1 MNSRR
6 QLVIAMVRTSEKELK
21 KNFPNLYREIEEV
34 KPIAQSEEDELL
46 DPDPEPTPK
55 NMNVKKLKVDRGR
68 GYDPS
73 VMDFLQRCSTND
85 QAVEIIAY
93 LEKRGEITNACAE
106 SLRKKVKDK
115 GVRAFGL
122 KREPGYYHKAFD

>member
-1 MNSRR
+1 MAR
-6 QLVIAMVRTSEKELK
+6 AMVSTSEKELK

-34 KPIAQSEEDELL
+34 DPTTEAEADELEHE
-46 DPDPEPTPK
+46 PESTAK
-55 NMNVKKLKVDRGR
+55 NMKVKKLKVDRGR

-85 QAVEIIAY
+85 QAMELIAY
-93 LEKRGEITNACAE
+93 LEKRGEITNTCAE
-106 SLRKKVKDK
+106 SLRKKVNEK
-115 GVRAFGL
+115 GVRAFGP